1 MKGLLFELKNAFSRP
16 NNSLYQ
22 LILINIIV
30 FVFLSILRVF
40 GDLGAVNLFDAIYDN
55 FNIPPL
61 FAEFIRKPWT
71 LITYSFSHS
80 LADFFHILFNML
92 AFYWFGRLIK
102 EYLGSDK
109 LISIYVLGAI
119 AGGIVYL
126 IAYNLIPF
134 YVQKIGDGIGHP
146 GMVGASASVF
156 AVAVAAATLLPQHRF
171 YLILIGP
178 VKIVYIVAIYVFF
191 SIIGSTGSNAGGNLA
206 HLGGA
211 LIGYIYVSR
220 LQKGSDIGRFVI
232 TFITFVKSFFV
243 RQSNIKVSYKRKEA
257 KGKSSSTRKAKMQK
271 SSKSGEVRSASQ
283 DEIDAI
289 LDKIN
294 ASGYESLSKEE
305 KQKLFN
311 AGES

>member
-1 MKGLLFELKNAFSRP
+1 MKGLLFELKNAFKKP

-30 FVFLSILRVF
+30 FVFLSILKLF
-40 GDLGAVNLFDAIYDN
+40 GDFGAVGLFSVIYDN

-61 FAEFIRKPWT
+61 FSEFIYKPWT
-71 LITYSFSHS
+71 LITYAFSHS
-80 LADFFHILFNML
+80 LSDFFHIIMNML
-92 AFYWFGRLIK
+92 VLYWFGSLVK

-109 LISIYVLGAI
+109 LISIYILGAI
-119 AGGIVYL
+119 AGGVIYL

-134 YVQKIGDGIGHP
+134 YMQRLESFGEFS

-156 AVAVAAATLLPQHRF
+156 AIAVAAATLLPQHRF
-171 YLILIGP
+171 YLIFLGP
-178 VKIVYIVAIYVFF
+178 VRIVYIVAVYVFF

-211 LIGYIYVSR
+211 LIGYIYVAR
-220 LQKGSDIGRFVI
+220 LQKGTDIGKFIISFI
-232 TFITFVKSFFV
+232 TFIKSFFI
-243 RQSNIKVSYKRKEA
+243 RQSNIKVSYKRKES
-257 KGKSSSTRKAKMQK
+257 KSKSSSAGKTKR
-271 SSKSGEVRSASQ
+271 SKPSKGGGRSASQ